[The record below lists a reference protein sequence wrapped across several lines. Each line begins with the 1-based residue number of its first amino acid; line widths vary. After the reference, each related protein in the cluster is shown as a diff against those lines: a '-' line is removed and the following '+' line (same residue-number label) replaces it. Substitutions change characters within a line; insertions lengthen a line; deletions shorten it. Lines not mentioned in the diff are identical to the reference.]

1 MCKYIMILNE
11 NLTQAQQQMCKGLIT
26 CRKASMNVK
35 PLGIPGNSIVREPS
49 VS

>member
-11 NLTQAQQQMCKGLIT
+11 NLTQAQQQMYKGLIT
-26 CRKASMNVK
+26 CRKALMIVEPLRTPVNV
-35 PLGIPGNSIVREPS
+35 IVREPS